1 MECDMLTEMCQ
12 ESKQSAFIKAQRC
25 VQREFSL
32 KLLPTNI
39 QNLVPKRCS
48 DALRDAL
55 YSIGQNE
62 ESEENNI
69 ETEIRQFEQSSDQPI
84 HPRGVSVSGTTGES
98 HNTYNDERPLK
109 PFGLDVRLIKASGVS
124 NFRPPANTKIKS
136 SEESESAEPF
146 STVEL
151 LQDFGVTERTT
162 PKPDVLGGNLIN
174 EILHTSTSSFI
185 QSKLSEDGRT
195 TTVDVDK
202 SYIDKFF
209 EDVSFCFSAIG
220 TNSTFLDIHRF

>member
-1 MECDMLTEMCQ
+1 M
-12 ESKQSAFIKAQRC
+12 
-25 VQREFSL
+25 
-32 KLLPTNI
+32 
-39 QNLVPKRCS
+39 PKRCS

-55 YSIGQNE
+55 YSIDQ
-62 ESEENNI
+62 SEEPEENDI
-69 ETEIRQFEQSSDQPI
+69 EKEIQQFEQSADQPI

-98 HNTYNDERPLK
+98 HTYNDERPLK

-124 NFRPPANTKIKS
+124 NFRPSTKIKS
-136 SEESESAEPF
+136 AEENESAEPF

-151 LQDFGVTERTT
+151 LQDFGVTEKTT
-162 PKPDVLGGNLIN
+162 PEVLGGNLID

-185 QSKLSEDGRT
+185 QSKLSEDGQS

-209 EDVSFCFSAIG
+209 EDVSFSFTKIAP
-220 TNSTFLDIHRF
+220 